1 MEIKSFKNYLI
12 PSLVATVFLAT
23 YVIFDGIFIGVKL
36 SDLGL
41 SAINIGWPVVAIL
54 HSMGIGLGI
63 SAGIYISRKNGE
75 GKYDEANKAK
85 LTSIII
91 LLILGIVFTTIIF
104 FLKKPLIYLFGADDV
119 VYPYAD
125 EYLTTYL
132 LFGGSLFVIGPALIP
147 LLKNSGKS
155 KMAMIASI
163 SSVILNFTLDYI
175 FIIVLDMGLK
185 GAALASIL
193 GQLSCVIIALFSY
206 YKEFDGVSFNKQFI
220 KKFFIGGI
228 APYVLNF
235 SYDIILIITNR
246 VCGYFNGNEAIAT
259 YALLTYALYVVN
271 AICQGVGDGIQPM
284 FSYYS
289 GKNDKKMLRK
299 LVMKSLIVS
308 FIVNS
313 IFITLFI
320 IFRYQIA
327 KLFNLS
333 DVGLNIFKYASIF
346 YGISFFMISISKVIA
361 SYFYSVN
368 RNLYAN
374 IMTIIE
380 PFILTPLC
388 YLLCIPFGIDAI
400 WWSYLIIQSILF
412 ILSIFLYIRSEMKL
426 WTASY

>member
-1 MEIKSFKNYLI
+1 MQIKSFKNYLI

-41 SAINIGWPVVAIL
+41 SAINIGWPVVAII

-75 GKYDEANKAK
+75 GKFDEANKAK

-91 LLILGIVFTTIIF
+91 LLALGIIFTTLIY
-104 FLKKPLIYLFGADDV
+104 FLKKPLIYLFGADDQ

-125 EYLTTYL
+125 EYLTTYI
-132 LFGGSLFVIGPALIP
+132 LFGGILFTIGPALIP

-163 SSVILNFTLDYI
+163 SSVVINFTLDYV
-175 FIIVLDMGLK
+175 FIILLDMGLK

-206 YKEFDGVSFNKQFI
+206 YKEFDGVSLNKQFI
-220 KKFFIGGI
+220 KRFFIGGI

-271 AICQGVGDGIQPM
+271 AICQGVGDGIQPL

-289 GKNDKKMLRK
+289 GKNDNKMVKKLFI
-299 LVMKSLIVS
+299 KSIIVS
-308 FIVNS
+308 FIINS

-320 IFRYQIA
+320 IFRYEIA

-333 DVGLNIFKYASIF
+333 DTGLNIFKYASIF

-361 SYFYSVN
+361 AYFYSIN
-368 RNLYAN
+368 KNLYAN

-380 PFILTPLC
+380 PFILTPIC

-400 WWSYLIIQSILF
+400 WWSYLIIQSVLLV
-412 ILSIFLYIRSEMKL
+412 LSIFLYIKSEMKS

>member
-41 SAINIGWPVVAIL
+41 SAINIGWPVVAII

-85 LTSIII
+85 LTSLII
-91 LLILGIVFTTIIF
+91 LFILGIILTTLIY

-125 EYLTTYL
+125 EYLTTYI
-132 LFGGSLFVIGPALIP
+132 LFGGILFIIGPALIP

-163 SSVILNFTLDYI
+163 SSVVINFTLDYV
-175 FIIVLDMGLK
+175 FIIVLDMGLQ

-193 GQLSCVIIALFSY
+193 GQLSCVIIAFSAY

-220 KKFFIGGI
+220 KRFFIGGI

-271 AICQGVGDGIQPM
+271 AICQGVGDGIQPL

-289 GKNDKKMLRK
+289 GKNDNKMLRK
-299 LVMKSLIVS
+299 LVFKSLVVS

-313 IFITLFI
+313 VFITLFI
-320 IFRYQIA
+320 VFRYQIA

-368 RNLYAN
+368 KNLYAN

-400 WWSYLIIQSILF
+400 WWSYLIIQSVLLL
-412 ILSIFLYIRSEMKL
+412 LSIFLYVKSEMKL
-426 WTASY
+426 WKASY

>member
-1 MEIKSFKNYLI
+1 MEIKSFKTYLI
-12 PSLVATVFLAT
+12 PSLIATVFLAT
-23 YVIFDGIFIGVKL
+23 YVIFDGIFIGAKL

-41 SAINIGWPVVAIL
+41 SAINIGWPVVAII

-75 GKYDEANKAK
+75 GKYEDANKAK
-85 LTSIII
+85 LTTLII
-91 LLILGIVFTTIIF
+91 LLILGIIFTILIF
-104 FLKKPLIYLFGADDV
+104 VLRKPLLYLFGADDV
-119 VYPYAD
+119 VYPYAN
-125 EYLTTYL
+125 EYLTNYIL
-132 LFGGSLFVIGPALIP
+132 YGGILFIIGPALIP

-155 KMAMIASI
+155 KIAMIASI
-163 SSVILNFTLDYI
+163 SAVVVNFVLDYI

-185 GAALASIL
+185 GAAFASVL
-193 GQLSCVIIALFSY
+193 GQASCVIISFISY
-206 YKEFDGVSFNKQFI
+206 YKELKGVSFNKNFI
-220 KKFFIGGI
+220 KRFFIGGI

-271 AICQGVGDGIQPM
+271 AICQGVGDGIQPL

-289 GKNDKKMLRK
+289 ARNDKKILKR
-299 LVMKSLIVS
+299 LLINSLLVS
-308 FIVNS
+308 FVVNS

-320 IFRYQIA
+320 IFRIEIA
-327 KLFNLS
+327 ELFNLS
-333 DVGLNIFKYASIF
+333 NIGMEIFKYASIY
-346 YGISFFMISISKVIA
+346 YGIAFFMISISKVIT

-374 IMTIIE
+374 IMTIVE

-388 YLLCIPFGIDAI
+388 YLFCIPFGINAI
-400 WWSYLIIQSILF
+400 WWSYLIIQGVLLIISI
-412 ILSIFLYIRSEMKL
+412 SLYFKSER
-426 WTASY
+426 